1 MLTIAIAGL
10 GAIGLPVARRL
21 DAGIPGLK
29 LVAVSARDQNAA
41 RERVAGFKHPPVVVS
56 LAELPALAA
65 VVVECCPAS
74 QFAALAEAT
83 IDAGK
88 IFMP

>member
-21 DAGIPGLK
+21 DAGVPGLK

-41 RERVAGFKHPPVVVS
+41 RERVI
-56 LAELPALAA
+56 AA
-65 VVVECCPAS
+65 VD
-74 QFAALAEAT
+74 EAWRMR
-83 IDAGK
+83 DSAG
-88 IFMP
+88 